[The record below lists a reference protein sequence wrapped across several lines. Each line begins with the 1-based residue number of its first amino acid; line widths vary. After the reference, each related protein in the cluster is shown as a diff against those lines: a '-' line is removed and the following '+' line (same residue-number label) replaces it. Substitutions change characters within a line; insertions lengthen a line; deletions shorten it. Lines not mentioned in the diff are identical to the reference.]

1 MNILLFHCMT
11 NNPNCNSMEEC
22 HIICQLQLEDLE
34 NSFDINIDNK
44 YTKFPN
50 PFFYYNQFVLLYT
63 HAHIYKHTQ

>member
-1 MNILLFHCMT
+1 MT

-50 PFFYYNQFVLLYT
+50 PFFY
-63 HAHIYKHTQ
+63 